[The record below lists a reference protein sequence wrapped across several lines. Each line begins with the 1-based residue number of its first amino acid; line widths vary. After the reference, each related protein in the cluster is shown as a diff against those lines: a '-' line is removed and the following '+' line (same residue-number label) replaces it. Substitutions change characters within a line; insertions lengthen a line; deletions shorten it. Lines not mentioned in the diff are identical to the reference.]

1 MRYWIL
7 ELLFFGYLACLH
19 QTTVHENKKYD
30 FFCHGNTKL
39 FCCNP
44 KLTSMC
50 TLIEKFLQENVI
62 FSKKKLRTLV
72 LFVSLWIDYVH
83 QIVNLCYS
91 KDFSHR
97 SNLLQSKDLA
107 RRWRLDR
114 EEECAIPRKK
124 IEKKSAN
131 FALFDCLFLFYFLIS
146 LQRACQNH
154 IVRVVVC
161 LQ

>member
-19 QTTVHENKKYD
+19 HTTVHENKKYD

-62 FSKKKLRTLV
+62 FFSKKKRLGTLV

-114 EEECAIPRKK
+114 EEECAIPIGRR
-124 IEKKSAN
+124 EKKN
-131 FALFDCLFLFYFLIS
+131 LQTLLFLTAFSFSIS
-146 LQRACQNH
+146 WSPFKGL
-154 IVRVVVC
+154 VRIT
-161 LQ
+161 LWE